1 MEISDILAERQ
12 KTHGSFEDHAA
23 IAQALKAV
31 MHGSPNWGSLT
42 PVYQEGLEMIAHKLA
57 RICSGNPYHADHV
70 VDIQGYAKLM
80 EESLK

>member
-12 KTHGSFEDHAA
+12 KTHGSFEDHAR
-23 IAQALKAV
+23 IAQQIKDI
-31 MHGSPNWGSLT
+31 MYDSPNWPELSS
-42 PVYQEGLEMIAHKLA
+42 VYREGLEMIAHKIA
-57 RICSGNPYHADHV
+57 RVCSGNAHHADHV